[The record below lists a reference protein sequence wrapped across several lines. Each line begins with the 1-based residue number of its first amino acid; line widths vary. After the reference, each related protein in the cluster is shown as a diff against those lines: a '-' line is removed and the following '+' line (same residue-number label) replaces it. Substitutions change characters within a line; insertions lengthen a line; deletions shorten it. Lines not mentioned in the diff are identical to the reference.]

1 LLALQVEE
9 CRRVATLAGEVHFER
24 YFAMHWNSAVFTA
37 PRTNRNPRRSL
48 EAACGS
54 ECSTLAAMTVVEHAD
69 RWTVEIDVPGVPLE
83 DISVTL
89 KEGVL
94 VVEGER
100 KVHASENAKP
110 VFNDRA
116 FHKFRRELRVGEGV
130 DQGRIDA
137 ELRDGVLSL
146 QLFRSLE
153 ASPQKIAIR
162 NAGA

>member
-1 LLALQVEE
+1 
-9 CRRVATLAGEVHFER
+9 
-24 YFAMHWNSAVFTA
+24 
-37 PRTNRNPRRSL
+37 
-48 EAACGS
+48 
-54 ECSTLAAMTVVEHAD
+54 MTVVEHAD

-100 KVHASENAKP
+100 KVHTSENSKP

-146 QLFRSLE
+146 QLFRAPE